1 MLRETTSRGLLISD
15 VFYFTCR
22 NKINASEPSSIYT
35 LRICMNILRKV
46 RTIRGCCV
54 DESQG
59 CPSRGGK
66 GDCVKQ
72 GGGEQGGA
80 RQGACTGAAT
90 MPQPSTLRLIRNAA
104 ALAAASPEGL
114 YSMQVTQ
121 TDTETETKA
130 EMGEGHKDRGPP
142 PNTKNR

>member
-35 LRICMNILRKV
+35 LRICIYILRKV

-90 MPQPSTLRLIRNAA
+90 IAVDNEVDPVRS
-104 ALAAASPEGL
+104 
-114 YSMQVTQ
+114 VT
-121 TDTETETKA
+121 
-130 EMGEGHKDRGPP
+130 PP
-142 PNTKNR
+142 LWPPRVQRDCTVCR

>member
-1 MLRETTSRGLLISD
+1 
-15 VFYFTCR
+15 
-22 NKINASEPSSIYT
+22 
-35 LRICMNILRKV
+35 
-46 RTIRGCCV
+46 
-54 DESQG
+54 
-59 CPSRGGK
+59 
-66 GDCVKQ
+66 
-72 GGGEQGGA
+72 
-80 RQGACTGAAT
+80 